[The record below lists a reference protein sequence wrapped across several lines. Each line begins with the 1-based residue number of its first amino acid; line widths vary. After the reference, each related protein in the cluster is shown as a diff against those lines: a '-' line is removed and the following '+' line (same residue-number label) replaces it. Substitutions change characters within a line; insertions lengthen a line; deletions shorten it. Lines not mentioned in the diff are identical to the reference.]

1 MSALWLLAENQWGP
15 RIIYKLKG
23 VPDEF
28 VELSQVFQSTVLMFV
43 LKDDP
48 RTQESCVKALIS
60 LLSPTYTLWCIED
73 PHCSDLFVA
82 M

>member
-1 MSALWLLAENQWGP
+1 MSLWNCL
-15 RIIYKLKG
+15 R
-23 VPDEF
+23 F
-28 VELSQVFQSTVLMFV
+28 FQRTVLMFV
-43 LKDDP
+43 LKDHP

-60 LLSPTYTLWCIED
+60 LLSPTYTLGYIED